1 MRAMPRIPA
10 RLLGMRW
17 WLALAFAAV
26 AGLTAVAVVGVLNA
40 RSERAVRAYA
50 QEFAVGNAVAASETV
65 RRDRSLEALRRE
77 IGALARR
84 RQIGLFAFDAEGRLL
99 TGDSSDGHAYVGVPM
114 REQALRSALR
124 NDRFIRASSTGSAL
138 VVGLPISGGGPAAAL
153 VAYSYRPELAEHL
166 GIVQNQYLAAAL
178 LALAV
183 GAAAGL
189 VIASL
194 IAYRLARIARA
205 AHAIGTGDF
214 SVVASDRFPDEVGS
228 LARSLDRM
236 RAQLQSLV
244 RALQDDRDRLER
256 LLDRLNDGVLLL
268 DRSLTIEFANGQAH
282 ELLGDGDLLLG
293 RRLAGVPRG
302 ALLAGFASDL
312 FSLGLPGQLLLA
324 VDEQMLLV
332 SGIPPGATG
341 ENAIVVIADQSR
353 RERTERA
360 QREFATNAAH
370 ELRTPLSSI
379 VSAIELLQTGGKD
392 DPATRDRFLD
402 LIEREAAR
410 LSRLTR
416 ALLVLAR
423 AEAREES
430 PRLEAV
436 DLRSLLLAVADG
448 LPMAEGVAVTVE
460 CPDGLAALGD
470 AELLE
475 QALSSLGANAVQ
487 YTRAGAVILR
497 ATGDGIGS
505 AVIEVVDTGSGI
517 SPHDRRRIFDRFYRG
532 ENGDEQGGFGLGLS
546 IALGAVRAL
555 GGQIEL
561 ESEPGLG
568 TTVRIV
574 LAAAGREAVA

>member
-1 MRAMPRIPA
+1 MPRIPA

-50 QEFAVGNAVAASETV
+50 VEFALGNAVAASDTV
-65 RRDRSLEALRRE
+65 SQDPSLAALRRE

-99 TGDSSDGHAYVGVPM
+99 TGQTSDGHAYEDVPM
-114 REQALRSALR
+114 RSRALRSALA
-124 NDRFIRASSTGSAL
+124 NDRFIQASRTGSAL
-138 VVGLPISGGGPAAAL
+138 VVGLPIHGGSPAAAL
-153 VAYSYRPELAEHL
+153 VAYAYRPELTEHL
-166 GIVQNQYLAAAL
+166 GIVQNQYLPAAL
-178 LALAV
+178 LAVAV

-205 AHAIGTGDF
+205 ARAIGTGDF
-214 SVVASDRFPDEVGS
+214 SDVPSDRFPDEVGS
-228 LARSLDRM
+228 LARSLDGM
-236 RAQLQSLV
+236 RVQLQSLV

-282 ELLGDGDLLLG
+282 ELLGEESLLPG
-293 RRLAGVPRG
+293 RRLADVPRG
-302 ALLAGFASDL
+302 APLAGFAAEL
-312 FSLGLPGQLLLA
+312 FSLGLPGQLRLV
-324 VDEQMLLV
+324 VDEQTLLV

-379 VSAIELLQTGGKD
+379 VTAVELLQTGAKD
-392 DPATRDRFLD
+392 EPATRDRFLD

-423 AEAREES
+423 AEAREEE
-430 PRLEAV
+430 PRLEPV
-436 DLRSLLLAVADG
+436 DLHSLLVAVADG
-448 LPMAEGVAVTVE
+448 LSAADGVAVSVE
-460 CPDGLAALGD
+460 CADGLAALGD

-475 QALSSLGANAVQ
+475 QALASLGANAVQ
-487 YTRAGAVILR
+487 YTRSGAVILR
-497 ATGDGIGS
+497 ATGDGVGS

-517 SPHDRRRIFDRFYRG
+517 SPHDRRRIFERFYRG
-532 ENGDEQGGFGLGLS
+532 ESGDEQGGFGLGLS

-561 ESEPGLG
+561 ESEPGVG
-568 TTVRIV
+568 TTVRVV
-574 LAAAGREAVA
+574 LAAPGREAVA

>member
-1 MRAMPRIPA
+1 MPT

-26 AGLTAVAVVGVLNA
+26 AGLTAIAVVGVLDA
-40 RSERAVRAYA
+40 RTERAVRANA
-50 QEFAVGNAVAASETV
+50 REFAVGNAVAASETV
-65 RRDRSLEALRRE
+65 KRDASLAELRRD
-77 IGALARR
+77 IGAIARR
-84 RQIGLFAFDAEGRLL
+84 RRIALFAFDARGRLL
-99 TGDSSDGHAYVGVPM
+99 TGSVSHGNGVAGVPM
-114 REQALRSALR
+114 HESALQSALAST
-124 NDRFIRASSTGSAL
+124 RFIRSSRNGSAL
-138 VVGLPISGGGPAAAL
+138 VVGLPIHGAGPAAAL
-153 VAYSYRPELAEHL
+153 LVYSHRPELGAQL
-166 GIVQNQYLAAAL
+166 GIVQNQYLSAAL
-178 LALAV
+178 VAFAV

-205 AHAIGTGDF
+205 AKAIGTGDF
-214 SVVASDRFPDEVGS
+214 SVVARDRFPDEVGS

-236 RAQLQSLV
+236 REQLRSLV
-244 RALQDDRDRLER
+244 RTLEGDRDRLER

-268 DRSLTIEFANGQAH
+268 DRSLTVEFANGQAH
-282 ELLGDGDLLLG
+282 ELLGA
-293 RRLAGVPRG
+293 REPLAGRPLAELPLAELPRG
-302 ALLAGFASDL
+302 APLAGLAADL
-312 FSLGLPGQLLLA
+312 FSLGLPGQLRL
-324 VDEQMLLV
+324 DDGEQVLLV
-332 SGIPPGATG
+332 SGIPPGASG

-353 RERTERA
+353 RERNERA

-379 VSAIELLQTGGKD
+379 VSAVELLQTGAKD
-392 DPATRDRFLD
+392 DPAARDRFLD
-402 LIEREAAR
+402 LIEREADR

-430 PRLEAV
+430 PRLAQLE
-436 DLRSLLLAVADG
+436 LRSLLTDVAAG
-448 LPMAEGVAVTVE
+448 LPPADGVAVE
-460 CPDGLAALGD
+460 IDCPPGLAVLGD

-475 QALSSLGANAVQ
+475 QALSSVAANAVQ
-487 YTRAGAVILR
+487 HTASGMVTLR
-497 ATGDGIGS
+497 ASDDGAGS
-505 AVIEVVDTGSGI
+505 TVIEVADTGSGI
-517 SPHDRRRIFDRFYRG
+517 APHDRGRIFDRFYRG
-532 ENGDEQGGFGLGLS
+532 EDDRPHDGFGLGLS

-574 LAAAGREAVA
+574 LASADREVMA